1 MRSITKLIRI
11 IKRNEFIKGLIIG
24 IILGIVLCP
33 FKKGITINSYNKG
46 NMDCQNAVHNQKKKK
61 KEKE

>member
-1 MRSITKLIRI
+1 MRNGDFLT
-11 IKRNEFIKGLIIG
+11 GLIVG

-33 FKKGITINSYNKG
+33 LRKGFAINSYNEG
-46 NMDCQNAVHNQKKKK
+46 NKNCQNAVHNQKKKAK